1 MFGCVYKLAAVE
13 EEDGTITPKI
23 KISENVGKITNPH
36 VKDVYRFYSNE
47 TGKAEA
53 DLIILSEETIEDGE
67 PIEIFDPDYTWKR
80 KLMTNYTLRRLKVPV
95 FKNGE
100 CIYNFPELDE
110 IRAHCARELNTMW
123 EEVLRFDNPH
133 HYYVDLSEKL
143 WTLKHEMIDRAK
155 NRGKIEK

>member
-1 MFGCVYKLAAVE
+1 
-13 EEDGTITPKI
+13 
-23 KISENVGKITNPH
+23 
-36 VKDVYRFYSNE
+36 
-47 TGKAEA
+47 
-53 DLIILSEETIEDGE
+53 
-67 PIEIFDPDYTWKR
+67 
-80 KLMTNYTLRRLKVPV
+80 MTNYTLRRLKVPV